1 MTSTAT
7 RLIQRRLEEAQ
18 GRFHFLRLLQH
29 GGTYLAA
36 VGLAWFLLLFSVYR
50 SWLTSPTRYWTIF
63 GLGAFLAA
71 LGALILLSVVYSQRR
86 SRALLAASVEG
97 SRPDLKDRLNTL
109 VFLEQPRN
117 ARARR
122 FFANAIAE
130 QTPPALVPPPTAP
143 LYPRGRAWA
152 HFVVGVGCLL
162 GAWGFLHRYQ
172 PLKNLVFERVSAGGP
187 GIKPPEE
194 APFELKTKKATELNK
209 KAWGEVRIVEPGHDQ
224 KLTKLDVIPL
234 HIEMATRD
242 PLATPVWTVSVNGQP
257 ETVHP
262 LAAPTEPRFA
272 AYSELLYLDELQVS
286 DWDLVAYYAKTGTDQ
301 GDTYASQIY
310 FIEIRPFRDDLLK
323 ATGGEG
329 SEGYQMLNQ
338 LTQLTTEQ
346 SNLLRETHRHEQ
358 LAYDRPEQQTEDRRK
373 LAGAESDLGL
383 ATRHVYADIAS
394 KMENS
399 GIGEVLSHLDTAEGH
414 MVKGGDALRSDVV
427 SEGKGQEQ
435 QALTELIATRKALQK
450 YMADHPDEFGGSGS
464 GGDDEPTPTAEDAA
478 HRLKALKEVA
488 EFRNQEKAAQ
498 DALTDLAAQERKLA
512 GTPYREL
519 QKRGKELGDQ
529 QAELNQKL
537 DDLAQA
543 HPDLFKNSQD
553 ALTDA
558 KADMR
563 QAEEYL
569 REKSYSADTTLLHA
583 SDKLTDLSR
592 SLNGGNAQRDM
603 DRAYAMKKAV
613 DQSAQALHQAEAK
626 PDALTPAQAQ
636 ALADAA
642 EQATQTLSDVSK
654 DGFGPELGNSLSPAK
669 QAELKQSL
677 DKFAA
682 GKGQARAQAAAGA
695 AANLEAV
702 SKAFD
707 RSKPSAVQNMTK
719 NDALGEGSGNSSG
732 PGQPGG
738 GAQGSGVDTLVEK
751 LDSLALQDQNGHQLS
766 PQDRQKER
774 NELLAELEKVL
785 PQQFGQSGSMVTV
798 LTEAK
803 TELTKPGNLPI
814 DGEKLKH
821 LREKLE
827 AMQAEASEKK
837 SKQDALNA
845 TSVADANR
853 APLSYRQRTQRYYEK
868 LSELKP

>member
-1 MTSTAT
+1 MTSPST
-7 RLIQRRLEEAQ
+7 RLIQRRLDEAQ

-29 GGTYLAA
+29 GGTFLAI
-36 VGLAWFLLLFSVYR
+36 VGLAWFLLLFCVSR
-50 SWLTSPTRYWTIF
+50 RWLTSPTRYWTLF
-63 GLGAFLAA
+63 GLGAFAAA
-71 LGALILLSVVYSQRR
+71 LGALILLAVVYSQRR

-130 QTPPALVPPPTAP
+130 QTPPALATPPAAP
-143 LYPRGRAWA
+143 LYPRTRAWV
-152 HFVVGVGCLL
+152 HFAAGALCLL
-162 GAWGFLHRYQ
+162 GAGGFLHRYQ
-172 PLKNLVFERVSAGGP
+172 PLRNLVAERVSAAGP

-194 APFELKTKKATELNK
+194 APFELKTRKAAELNK

-224 KLTKLDVIPL
+224 KLTKLDVVPL

-242 PLATPVWTVSVNGQP
+242 PLAAPIWATSVNGEP

-262 LAAPTEPRFA
+262 LAAPAEPRFA

-286 DWDLVAYYAKTGTDQ
+286 DWDLVAYYAKTDTDQ
-301 GDTYASQIY
+301 GDSYASQIY

-323 ATGGEG
+323 STGGAG
-329 SEGYQMLNQ
+329 GKGYQMLNQ
-338 LTQLTTEQ
+338 LSQLTTEQ
-346 SNLLRETHRHEQ
+346 SQLLRETHRHEQ
-358 LAYDRPEQQTEDRRK
+358 MKYDRPEQQTEDRRK

-394 KMENS
+394 RMENS
-399 GIGEVLSHLDTAEGH
+399 RVGEVLSHLDTAEGH
-414 MVKGGDALRSDVV
+414 MVKGSDALRSDVV
-427 SEGKGQEQ
+427 PEGKAQEQ

-450 YMADHPDEFGGSGS
+450 AINEHPEAFGGEGS
-464 GGDDEPTPTAEDAA
+464 GGDDEPTPTAEDAKN
-478 HRLKALKEVA
+478 RLKALKEVA
-488 EFRNQEKAAQ
+488 EFRHQEKAAQ
-498 DALTDLAAQERKLA
+498 DALANLATEERKLA
-512 GTPYREL
+512 RTPYREL
-519 QKRGKELGDQ
+519 QKRGKELGDK
-529 QAELNQKL
+529 QAELNKKL
-537 DDLAQA
+537 DDLDQE
-543 HPDLFKNSQD
+543 HPDLFQHSQD
-553 ALTDA
+553 ALAAVRTD
-558 KADMR
+558 MH
-563 QAEEYL
+563 QAEDLL

-592 SLNGGNAQRDM
+592 SLNAGDAQRDL
-603 DRAYAMKKAV
+603 DRAYALKKAI

-626 PDALTPAQAQ
+626 PDALTTGQAQ

-642 EQATQTLSDVSK
+642 KQATQTLKDVSK

-669 QAELKQSL
+669 QADLNQSL
-677 DKFAA
+677 DQFAA
-682 GKGQARAQAAAGA
+682 GKGQARAQAAGGA
-695 AANLEAV
+695 AADLDAV

-707 RSKPSAVQNMTK
+707 QSKPASVQNMAK
-719 NDALGEGSGNSSG
+719 NDALGGGGGG

-738 GAQGSGVDTLVEK
+738 GARGSGVDAALEK
-751 LDSLALQDQNGHQLS
+751 LQSLALQDQNGHPLS

-774 NELLAELEKVL
+774 NALLAELEKLL
-785 PQQFGQSGSMVTV
+785 PEQFGQTGSMVAV
-798 LTEAK
+798 LTEARA
-803 TELTKPGNLPI
+803 ELTKPGNLPV

-827 AMQAEASEKK
+827 TMQAEASEKK
-837 SKQDALNA
+837 SKQEALSA